1 MSDSPA
7 SDESGL
13 RQVLAE
19 LAETGAGAE
28 EEEEEVEEADPDT
41 APAPQPEVP
50 APLTQ
55 RGPRTR
61 RAPTKGATEQAWAQ
75 VDEAWWLNKDQV
87 ISIDDL
93 EWDVNANLGQVR
105 PLDPKLLQTRREGF
119 RTQPPTGL
127 LQVIVVQQPDLSM
140 LSAYLCPSQLQS
152 CLFFRLFITLNP
164 CVV

>member
-7 SDESGL
+7 SEDAGL
-13 RQVLAE
+13 QQVLEA
-19 LAETGAGAE
+19 LADTEAGAD
-28 EEEEEVEEADPDT
+28 EEEEEVEEIDEDT
-41 APAPQPEVP
+41 APEPPPEAP

-55 RGPRTR
+55 RGPRKR
-61 RAPTKGATEQAWAQ
+61 KAPAKGAAEQAWVQ

-87 ISIDDL
+87 ISVDDL
-93 EWDVNANLGQVR
+93 EWDVNANQGQVR

-140 LSAYLCPSQLQS
+140 LSASLCPSQLQS
-152 CLFFRLFITLNP
+152 CFFFPSFL
-164 CVV
+164 

>member
-13 RQVLAE
+13 RLALAE
-19 LAETGAGAE
+19 LAGPEPEDDE
-28 EEEEEVEEADPDT
+28 EQDEVEEADPPP

-55 RGPRTR
+55 RGPRTKK
-61 RAPTKGATEQAWAQ
+61 APARGAGDQAWVQ

-87 ISIDDL
+87 ISVDDL
-93 EWDVNANLGQVR
+93 EWDVNANQGQVR

-140 LSAYLCPSQLQS
+140 LSASLVPRHLHS
-152 CLFFRLFITLNP
+152 CYFFPF
-164 CVV
+164 CY